1 MISTEKSMY
10 SVLLIDDEP
19 AATQALKR
27 SLEAFKQV
35 QIVGCYNDPQQ
46 GIQAIC
52 QLSPDIVFM
61 DIEMPIMDGFMVAK
75 STEHIDYHLV
85 YVTAYSEHALAAFE
99 TKVVDYLLKP
109 VRQSRLERCIEKIER
124 LSLEAAP
131 SIESEILVYD
141 GKTKHRLIASDIGYI
156 ESIGRYQQ
164 VNLTPPGEKKFQL
177 KTIVTEET
185 MADFES
191 ALNSAKFMR
200 VHRSYIIN
208 LTLISQLHREARN
221 TLVKLVDVDRTIPVA
236 RARVT
241 SLNEHLRLK
250 HDD

>member
-1 MISTEKSMY
+1 MY

-27 SLEAFKQV
+27 SLDGFKQV
-35 QIVGCYNDPQQ
+35 QVIGCYNDPQQ
-46 GIQAIC
+46 GVQAIC

-75 STEHIDYHLV
+75 TTEHIDYHLV
-85 YVTAYSEHALAAFE
+85 FVTAYAEHALTAFD

-124 LSLEAAP
+124 LSLQTVP
-131 SIESEILVYD
+131 GIESEVFVYD
-141 GKTKHRLIASDIGYI
+141 GKTKHRLIVSDISYI

-164 VNLTPPGEKKFQL
+164 VNLTILGETKCQL

-191 ALNSAKFMR
+191 QLDSAQFMR

-208 LTLISQLHREARN
+208 LSLISQLHREARN
-221 TLVKLVDVDRTIPVA
+221 TLVKLVDADRTIPVA
-236 RARVT
+236 RAKVT

-250 HDD
+250 HNDQCIR